1 SEGMI
6 FMRKNKSTVYKR
18 IFIMNTIMV
27 VFLIVSL
34 DIYFVKNIV
43 RNVKEMQFY
52 INEKVV
58 NDVNEELNKIYD
70 HSNNLVNDIYIDE
83 LIIRDIIDFLNM
95 DTITYLKYKIDK
107 LSNSDN
113 YYYKGI
119 ENFTKLSFLENDNL
133 KEITFVSF
141 NRNEQSTFNRLNQIA
156 VKKIDQHKFYTNGE
170 LLKSISDKD
179 TISFIREINN
189 PVDLKKE
196 GLILLT
202 YDLRYLNYIYEE
214 YDRKTNI
221 IVLDNNGYVI
231 YDSKE
236 MLNYEPY
243 IFYEKVI
250 NSEKNKKLMLDDSYY
265 VENILSDGNIRAIS
279 IIKAQ
284 ELEDLPNAIL
294 IFIFIG
300 LILFILSQGVSY
312 FKLKV
317 LGDRTNNILNA
328 MDKVKNGNLDV
339 EISLTSDSDEINYI
353 AENFNYMCKD
363 LNKYIDKIYKA
374 ELEQKKCEMLALQS
388 QINPHFLYNTLES
401 IRMKAICNGDKEVGK
416 MLYTLS
422 FLFRKQL
429 KEKNII
435 SIENELDYC
444 RKYIEIFKFRYY
456 DSFQFF
462 IECDEEVKQMQII
475 KFALQPLVENYF
487 IHGIRLEDE
496 DNILKI
502 IVSKEDNDIIIKI
515 IDNGKG
521 IDDVKLCLLN
531 ENIKNRKYEG
541 DSIGIINVHERIILE
556 YGKAYGVR
564 LFKTKDKENIV
575 MVKIPCKG
583 V

>member
-1 SEGMI
+1 
-6 FMRKNKSTVYKR
+6 MRKNKSTVYKR

-170 LLKSISDKD
+170 LLKSLSDKD

-284 ELEDLPNAIL
+284 ELEGLPNAIL

-502 IVSKEDNDIIIKI
+502 IVSKEENDIIIKI
-515 IDNGKG
+515 IDNGRG

-541 DSIGIINVHERIILE
+541 DSIGIINVHERIVLE

-564 LFKTKDKENIV
+564 LFKTEDKENIV

>member
-1 SEGMI
+1 
-6 FMRKNKSTVYKR
+6 MRKNKSTVYKR

-487 IHGIRLEDE
+487 IHGIRLEDK

-502 IVSKEDNDIIIKI
+502 IVSKEKNDIIIKI
-515 IDNGKG
+515 IDNGRG

>member
-1 SEGMI
+1 
-6 FMRKNKSTVYKR
+6 MRKNKSTVYKR

-300 LILFILSQGVSY
+300 LILFILSQGVYY

-502 IVSKEDNDIIIKI
+502 IVSKEENDIIIKI
-515 IDNGKG
+515 IDNGRG

-541 DSIGIINVHERIILE
+541 DSIGIINVHERIVLE

-564 LFKTKDKENIV
+564 LFKTEDKENIV
-575 MVKIPCKG
+575 MIKIPCKG

>member
-1 SEGMI
+1 
-6 FMRKNKSTVYKR
+6 MRKNKSTVYKR

-300 LILFILSQGVSY
+300 LILFILSQGVYY

-401 IRMKAICNGDKEVGK
+401 IRMKAICNGDKEIGK

-502 IVSKEDNDIIIKI
+502 IVSKEENDIIIKI
-515 IDNGKG
+515 IDNGRG

-541 DSIGIINVHERIILE
+541 DSIGIINVHERIVLE

-564 LFKTKDKENIV
+564 LFKTEDKENIV